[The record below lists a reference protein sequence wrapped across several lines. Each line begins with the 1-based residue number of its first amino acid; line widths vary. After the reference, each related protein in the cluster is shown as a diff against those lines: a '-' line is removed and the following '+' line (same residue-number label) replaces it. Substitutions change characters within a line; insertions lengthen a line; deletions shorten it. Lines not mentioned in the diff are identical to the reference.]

1 MGKPSEKSESRNNE
15 KAQLPKGVLYTFY
28 LGVRSFWAPVDV
40 ASTWASADA
49 VIKES
54 KELCKKDKELAELS
68 RRILSK
74 SP

>member
-1 MGKPSEKSESRNNE
+1 MRKLPEKPEPHDNE

-40 ASTWASADA
+40 ASTHKSIEETIERSKQT
-49 VIKES
+49 IKEYEES
-54 KELCKKDKELAELS
+54 KKLSDEILS
-68 RRILSK
+68 R